1 MEKLPLLSGW
11 SRGHNRKGNLV
22 ESVTVLILWT
32 IFLAKILDLT
42 AKTPRPRNPAATL
55 LPSLNKRWWVFYELV

>member
-11 SRGHNRKGNLV
+11 SRGHNRKGNLA

-42 AKTPRPRNPAATL
+42 AQTPRPRNPAATL
-55 LPSLNKRWWVFYELV
+55 FVQTSNTFW